1 MSRFVGVDL
10 HKKSF
15 TVSFYDADSAEHI
28 VRVFKL
34 KDLESFKKKL
44 DKEDVLS
51 VEMTGNTRYFVEQI
65 QDCVKEVK
73 VINTLQFS
81 VVSKSV
87 KKTDKHDAK
96 VIAEFLSKD
105 MIPEINLKDKNTC
118 RISSLSQTRDKLVK
132 LRTTLKN
139 KIHSLLNTEGIALE
153 KKQLASNKG
162 LDKLLNI
169 GLDDI
174 AKLELEVI
182 IDEIKHLNEMIKRLD
197 KKLIEQSKKMQGHKN
212 ITSIPGIGDRS
223 GAILLSVIGDIN
235 KFESGKKLAS
245 YFGIVPIVKQS
256 GDKERHGR
264 ITKHGSRLGRATLV
278 QCTLVAIKYSPY
290 IREFYDKLKRKKG
303 SGKAIIATAH
313 KLLDIIYD
321 TLKYKRVF
329 VDFKNYKY
337 ITA

>member
-10 HKKSF
+10 HKKNF
-15 TVSFYDADSAEHI
+15 TVSFYDSERAEHV
-28 VRVFKL
+28 VRTFRL
-34 KDLESFKKKL
+34 KELENFKKRL

-65 QDCVKEVK
+65 QDYVKEVK

-81 VVSKSV
+81 VISKSV

-96 VIAEFLSKD
+96 MIAEFLSKS
-105 MIPEINLKDKNTC
+105 MIPEINLKDKKTC
-118 RISSLSQTRDKLVK
+118 RIASLSQTRDKLVK

-139 KIHSLLNTEGIALE
+139 KIHSLLNTEGIVLE
-153 KKQLASNKG
+153 KKQLTSNKG
-162 LDKLLNI
+162 LDKLSNI

-182 IDEIKHLNEMIKRLD
+182 IDEIKHLNEMIKKLD
-197 KKLIEQSKKMQGHKN
+197 KKLIEQGRNMQGHKN

-223 GAILLSVIGDIN
+223 GAILLSVIGEID
-235 KFESGKKLAS
+235 KFASSKKLAS
-245 YFGIVPIVKQS
+245 YFGIVPVVRQS
-256 GDKERHGR
+256 GDKEKHGH
-264 ITKHGSRLGRATLV
+264 ITKHGSRLGRAALV
-278 QCTLVAIKYSPY
+278 QCTLVSINHSSYLKNYYS
-290 IREFYDKLKRKKG
+290 KKKAQKG

-313 KLLDIIYD
+313 KLLDIIYE
-321 TLKYKRVF
+321 TLKHKRVF